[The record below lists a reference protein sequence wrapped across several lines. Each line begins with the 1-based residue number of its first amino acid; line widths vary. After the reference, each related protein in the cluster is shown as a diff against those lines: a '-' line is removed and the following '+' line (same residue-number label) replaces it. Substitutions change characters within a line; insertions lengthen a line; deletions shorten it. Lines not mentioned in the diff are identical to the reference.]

1 MDWFVKRPNH
11 SFRMVPF
18 RKVTL
23 NSVCCNMEVY
33 ANTLMLIQ
41 MCESE
46 WGGYSSL
53 IYKQC
58 LNVKVAHLVKYLQ
71 NIHLIRPPVGISQFI
86 QQGATSTCHQLS
98 LWQLLCTV
106 YTVSCNSTASVF
118 VHLPCADLS
127 KSKTVSDE
135 GRIFWLSCISMSAKC
150 EQKMSC
156 RSRPWASA
164 SIITWK
170 RRYSFRW
177 TTPGEKKS

>member
-1 MDWFVKRPNH
+1 
-11 SFRMVPF
+11 
-18 RKVTL
+18 
-23 NSVCCNMEVY
+23 MEVY

-118 VHLPCADLS
+118 VRLPCAD
-127 KSKTVSDE
+127 
-135 GRIFWLSCISMSAKC
+135 
-150 EQKMSC
+150 C
-156 RSRPWASA
+156 RSLSLYQMKATSVGFLVSRCRLSVNRKWAVGQGHGQVLQLSLGKGD
-164 SIITWK
+164 IHLGEPLQVK
-170 RRYSFRW
+170 RRAKATWRHRNRKDTLAE
-177 TTPGEKKS
+177 TTS